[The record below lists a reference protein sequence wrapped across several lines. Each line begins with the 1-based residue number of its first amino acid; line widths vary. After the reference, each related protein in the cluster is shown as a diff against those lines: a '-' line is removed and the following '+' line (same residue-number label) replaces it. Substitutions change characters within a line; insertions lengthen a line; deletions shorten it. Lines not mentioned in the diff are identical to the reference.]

1 MLPVG
6 RSAVSG
12 VVEYE
17 GHQPPGARKPLIRA
31 MCESWIRAISKP
43 QPSAKIKRYENNELV
58 TGRKPRDKTRDWSEA
73 KRQDKSHSWS
83 NETRQSPEQTLK
95 EAREDAR
102 HHMHTTTS
110 LRASA
115 PFQDI
120 HGFTTP
126 IGGHWRWTN
135 TLNKVAYSLAMTAP
149 CFRHEQLC

>member
-1 MLPVG
+1 
-6 RSAVSG
+6 
-12 VVEYE
+12 
-17 GHQPPGARKPLIRA
+17 
-31 MCESWIRAISKP
+31 
-43 QPSAKIKRYENNELV
+43 
-58 TGRKPRDKTRDWSEA
+58 
-73 KRQDKSHSWS
+73 
-83 NETRQSPEQTLK
+83 
-95 EAREDAR
+95 
-102 HHMHTTTS
+102 MHATIS